1 MIVAREKAQHYS
13 LPALPGEKKRPRRL
27 PARGSLAIKEQL
39 ALTGLVILFF
49 CSSVFIAFYYAQ
61 VLATGY
67 RLNSAETE
75 LAMLRKESDDLYTK
89 VNQISSLE
97 NVEALAVSRLGMV
110 KPGNDQIILVQTTV
124 PAEQA
129 ANTVIAAAGSESVME
144 DGRHTGG
151 EHERNWVIR
160 AFVKM
165 VGQLE
170 ASINAG

>member
-13 LPALPGEKKRPRRL
+13 LPALPREKKRPRRR
-27 PARGSLAIKEQL
+27 PARRSLAQKEQR
-39 ALTGLVILFF
+39 ARTGLVVLFF

-67 RLNSAETE
+67 GLSGAETE
-75 LAMLRKESDDLYTK
+75 LAMLRKESDDLYTR
-89 VNQISSLE
+89 VNQLSSLE

-129 ANTVIAAAGSESVME
+129 ADTVIAAAGPEDAE
-144 DGRHTGG
+144 DGVHTGG

-170 ASINAG
+170 ASIKAG